1 MQITEY
7 QQIGGLL
14 ITVFIVIQIQLLTV
28 AMILYKKLD
37 RMEISVLGSRD
48 RMTLALK
55 GLYSKQHEIK
65 QNDNNNV

>member
-14 ITVFIVIQIQLLTV
+14 VSVFIVVQLQLFTIS
-28 AMILYKKLD
+28 MILYRKLD
-37 RMEISVLGSRD
+37 RMEMSALGSRD

-55 GLYSKQHEIK
+55 ELYSKQPRVK